1 MILDEKD
8 YRLAKFCDALSN
20 GIRLKLIFLL
30 REAPKHVS
38 ALADELQKDRTTI
51 SRHLSILSDHDLVQS
66 QTEGRRN
73 IYSLKRP
80 DLIEKFLELRPLL
93 RR

>member
-1 MILDEKD
+1 MVLDEED

-20 GIRLKLIFLL
+20 GIRLKLVLLL
-30 REAPKHVS
+30 RNDPNYVS

-51 SRHLSILSDHDLVQS
+51 SRHLSILGDHDLVQS
-66 QTEGRRN
+66 QVEGRRN

-80 DLIEKFLELRPLL
+80 DLIEQFLELRPLL